1 MVKYANFAVFK
12 LLLIKDYTSGRIEI
26 HKIQSLQPG
35 DQKNIIILSAAMSI
49 DDIVVAK
56 NTEKWNLTKNTKTSF
71 LELAVALSVFE
82 LKSQILRQT
91 FSKRSYFD
99 RI

>member
-1 MVKYANFAVFK
+1 
-12 LLLIKDYTSGRIEI
+12 
-26 HKIQSLQPG
+26 
-35 DQKNIIILSAAMSI
+35 MSI
-49 DDIVVAK
+49 DDIVVSK
-56 NTEKWNLTKNTKTSF
+56 NTEKLNLTKNTKTSF

-99 RI
+99 RM

>member
-12 LLLIKDYTSGRIEI
+12 VLLIKDYTSGGIEI
-26 HKIQSLQPG
+26 HTIQSLQPW

-56 NTEKWNLTKNTKTSF
+56 NAKK
-71 LELAVALSVFE
+71 
-82 LKSQILRQT
+82 
-91 FSKRSYFD
+91 
-99 RI
+99 